1 MKSYHLISKLNIKL
15 ETFHDS
21 IRVANRDD
29 SNGSRATCSV
39 KAAVRYFHRF
49 CNGSGAMSRNVSEGR
64 LAS

>member
-39 KAAVRYFHRF
+39 KAAVRSLDVIF
-49 CNGSGAMSRNVSEGR
+49 SSV
-64 LAS
+64 L